1 MRKIFLLILLFF
13 SYNNGVLAYNN
24 NGVLA
29 YITAKIDGYIYY
41 VSTISLDAK
50 NRASWCNSFGA
61 KLLTADEITPSLI
74 HKIYQ
79 HDVEEWAKGN
89 EDNLL
94 AFPFDDINNGKIV
107 TADPLGTGY
116 LQITFQAT
124 PDFSE
129 DNKACFIIKGNNAIG
144 DTELDEYCN
153 YVCDRYGQNCASMS
167 FRYDLP
173 FCRCAH
179 EAERPSY
186 YEKIDGQES
195 SSCEKNSGNTDVA
208 KKECDWSKRKESL
221 LKCEGLRL
229 FEMAGGNGVTAE
241 VCYPQ
246 RFKIVSEGKAFCRK
260 FTSE

>member
-13 SYNNGVLAYNN
+13 SYNNGVLADN

-29 YITAKIDGYIYY
+29 YKTAEIDGYIYY

-61 KLLTADEITPSLI
+61 KLLTADEITPDLI
-74 HKIYQ
+74 HKIYK

-89 EDNLL
+89 RDNLL
-94 AFPFDDINNGKIV
+94 AFPFDDINNGGIV

-116 LQITFQAT
+116 LEIKFTAT
-124 PDFSE
+124 PDFSME
-129 DNKACFIIKGNNAIG
+129 NETCFNIKGYNEDG
-144 DTELDEYCN
+144 WDCEGS
-153 YVCDRYGQNCASMS
+153 GQNVT
-167 FRYDLP
+167 RYNLP

-186 YEKIDGQES
+186 YEKKKIDGQES
-195 SSCEKNSGNTDVA
+195 SSCEKNLGNTDVA

>member
-13 SYNNGVLAYNN
+13 SYNNGVLADN
-24 NGVLA
+24 NG
-29 YITAKIDGYIYY
+29 YKTATIGSYTYY

-79 HDVEEWAKGN
+79 HDVDEWAKG
-89 EDNLL
+89 EADNLL
-94 AFPFDDINNGKIV
+94 AFPFDNINNGGIV

-116 LQITFQAT
+116 LEIKFTAT
-124 PDFSE
+124 PDFSK
-129 DNKACFIIKGNNAIG
+129 DNENCFIINGDNAIG
-144 DTELDEYCN
+144 ETKLDEYCN
-153 YVCDRYGQNCASMS
+153 YVCDEYGQNCVSMS
-167 FRYDLP
+167 FRYNLP

-186 YEKIDGQES
+186 YEKKKIDGQES
-195 SSCEKNSGNTDVA
+195 SSCEKNSGNTDIA
-208 KKECDWSKRKESL
+208 KKECDWSRDSL

-229 FEMAGGNGVTAE
+229 FEMAGGDGVTAE

-246 RFKIVSEGKAFCRK
+246 GFATVLEGKAVCRK